1 MAVERNVAIV
11 AGGATSIGAAIVRG
25 FAARGDRVVVADID
39 ETAGMGLAREIGDD
53 ALFCRVDLASDTEI
67 QECVRRAVETFGRI
81 DYVVGAAASYLDE
94 GPASPREHW
103 RAGFDVN
110 VFGPVIL
117 VHAAYE
123 QLRENKGCVV
133 HLGSISGQI
142 AQKGRWVYPAAKAAL
157 HQLTR
162 SQALEFAED
171 GVRVNAV
178 VPGWTWAGGMEKL
191 GLTRPLVDRVAA
203 PFHLTGRAADREEV
217 ADVVLFLCSSA
228 ARIVNG
234 AMLPADGGYLALG
247 PEAKASALVDALQAA
262 AESESS

>member
-1 MAVERNVAIV
+1 MMAEGKVAIV
-11 AGGATSIGAAIVRG
+11 AGGATSIGAAIVRA
-25 FAARGDRVVVADID
+25 FVARGDRVVAADID
-39 ETAGMGLAREIGDD
+39 EAAGTELAHELGDR
-53 ALFCRVDLASDTEI
+53 AHFCRVDLASDDDIDTCI
-67 QECVRRAVETFGRI
+67 RETMHLFGRI
-81 DYVVGAAASYLDE
+81 DFIVGAAASYLDQ
-94 GPASPREHW
+94 GPASPRDHW

-110 VFGPVIL
+110 VFGPVML

-123 QLRENKGCVV
+123 QLRRHKGCVV
-133 HLGSISGQI
+133 HLGSISGEV

-157 HQLTR
+157 HQVTR

-191 GLTRPLVDRVAA
+191 GLTRSLVDRVAA

-217 ADVVLFLCSSA
+217 ADVVLFLCSPA

-234 AMLPADGGYLALG
+234 AIVPADGGYLALG
-247 PEAKASALVDALQAA
+247 PEARASALADALQAA
-262 AESESS
+262 AEEGGS